1 MGTVVWTNP
10 PLDLHS
16 RTGQER
22 VGTQVIRRHL
32 RTLRTSAGCL
42 MPSLVAAT
50 AEFPSSLCFKQLLIP
65 TQPHL
70 CPKTLDLTELVPMAP
85 YSTGIPALPHPACAT
100 EQQQAQSEGNKQFQS
115 QICLLNDLNYFIS
128 PHIHRSIQSVPVSP
142 KRDFH
147 THCPWE
153 KNSSAFSQPDRLPGE
168 RLVLPW
174 VTQTKKNSEIS
185 LGICFQNPLK
195 GLE

>member
-22 VGTQVIRRHL
+22 AGTQVIIYVL
-32 RTLRTSAGCL
+32 QT
-42 MPSLVAAT
+42 T
-50 AEFPSSLCFKQLLIP
+50 AYPYPASPLSKNP
-65 TQPHL
+65 GS
-70 CPKTLDLTELVPMAP
+70 LTELVPMVP

>member
-1 MGTVVWTNP
+1 MVWTNP

-16 RTGQER
+16 RIGQER
-22 VGTQVIRRHL
+22 AGTQVIRRY
-32 RTLRTSAGCL
+32 LRTSAGCL
-42 MPSLVAAT
+42 MPNLVAAT
-50 AEFPSSLCFKQLLIP
+50 AELPSSLCFKQLLIP

-70 CPKTLDLTELVPMAP
+70 CPKTLDLTELVPVAP

-100 EQQQAQSEGNKQFQS
+100 EQHQAQSEGNKQFQS